1 MERNAVCCVSH
12 ADLSLLPTV
21 ANCKSPDLSGLAWV
35 FGPWYR
41 GHKCVLARGCECACD
56 EVILRV
62 ALRGIDFHR
71 AEVAVGDGSG
81 HRLRAV
87 DRPPSVMVVEGERVG
102 ADDRLAQ

>member
-71 AEVAVGDGSG
+71 AEVAGQLAPTL
-81 HRLRAV
+81 LRQSNNAV
-87 DRPPSVMVVEGERVG
+87 MLCG
-102 ADDRLAQ
+102 